1 MSSRKM
7 NRKQYRRYHSPVI
20 AAEREKVEAEL
31 KALDPLSPEVR
42 RFLSFE
48 GFAELYLRMRDL
60 YPTQLE
66 AYERLEDFYIS
77 ITGKRRYSEFSSFRK
92 VFDRFLNQNHYFCK
106 DYIISDVRIR

>member
-1 MSSRKM
+1 MCIEDEPKAIQALPFFRDYSRT
-7 NRKQYRRYHSPVI
+7 
-20 AAEREKVEAEL
+20 REVEAEL

-66 AYERLEDFYIS
+66 AYERLEDFYIT
-77 ITGKRRYSEFSSFRK
+77 ITGKRRYSEFSSFRR
-92 VFDRFLNQNHYFCK
+92 VLNRK
-106 DYIISDVRIR
+106 KM